1 MQAWEGTIVEPFV
14 IASLW
19 GNLTDG
25 NSARLISSGTT
36 FQLNDNLQN
45 VWGEVLAGVN
55 LFNFT

>member
-1 MQAWEGTIVEPFV
+1 VEPFV